1 MAATSKRE
9 VMRGDGNRYAAVLH
23 RYTQMVI
30 VQLSH
35 HVACNL
41 VHVVEQRAAR
51 CLLTIGDRMRGH
63 QFPLTQDFLAQML
76 GVRRSTVSE
85 VAGKLQTGGL
95 ITYRR
100 GELEIL
106 DRERLEDTA
115 CECYRIIKDEFDSL
129 VD

>member
-1 MAATSKRE
+1 
-9 VMRGDGNRYAAVLH
+9 
-23 RYTQMVI
+23 
-30 VQLSH
+30 
-35 HVACNL
+35 
-41 VHVVEQRAAR
+41 
-51 CLLTIGDRMRGH
+51 MRGH
-63 QFPLTQDFLAQML
+63 RFPLTQDFLVRML

-95 ITYRR
+95 IIYRR

-115 CECYRIIKDEFDSL
+115 CGCYRIIKDEFDSL